1 MNREEL
7 AAVLKSAGG
16 DSGRLADLTGEVFA
30 SQRDLI
36 NDAIERLDEECG
48 DLEPHVRDA
57 IDRFINSVWE
67 VF

>member
-7 AAVLKSAGG
+7 AAVLREAGG
-16 DSGRLADLTGEVFA
+16 DGGRLADLTGEVFA
-30 SQRDLI
+30 SQRGLL
-36 NDAIERLDEECG
+36 NAAIDRLDEECG
-48 DLEPHVRDA
+48 DLEPRVRDA